1 MNKQDREAMSVL
13 SKQVFG
19 SRNSWRKILEKGMM
33 DVQTRTITETVPGE
47 DGAPDTTRQVQVAI
61 SSSNGKPIKISRYF
75 SETELLSYMT
85 ERKDSFDAMMAQFQ
99 AQQDALVAKEKSDKA
114 AQAQA
119 DLQIRIHEFAAGSGS

>member
-19 SRNSWRKILEKGMM
+19 SRNSWRKILEKGML

-75 SETELLSYMT
+75 SETELLGYMT

-99 AQQDALVAKEKSDKA
+99 AQQDALVAKEKADKA

-119 DLQIRIHEFAAGSGS
+119 DLQSRIHEFAAGSGS